1 MDKFA
6 ALTWSLKKDIT
17 LRVKN
22 SRLEKK
28 NMYHFSGVGFT
39 LFADLFGIVYVMEL
53 SAVKRE
59 IKGDMVMGARQTRGM
74 ELSSLQQ

>member
-28 NMYHFSGVGFT
+28 NMYYFSGVGFT
-39 LFADLFGIVYVMEL
+39 LFADLCGIVYVMEL